1 MRPTLDL
8 TASAGVDSPY
18 HDQDRT
24 EDWWKAALNLEI
36 PVYDRGQTRGE
47 VMKAKAVQEQN
58 MQSLRQK
65 ELDIISE
72 VDLAWVEINDSEVQV
87 EARRKALA
95 LAKETLRLSQV
106 GYREGV
112 TPQLDLLEAQSNLT
126 AARKD
131 YSQSLY
137 NHLMRIVTL
146 KRAEGNLVPWT
157 LEGR

>member
-1 MRPTLDL
+1 
-8 TASAGVDSPY
+8 
-18 HDQDRT
+18 
-24 EDWWKAALNLEI
+24 
-36 PVYDRGQTRGE
+36 
-47 VMKAKAVQEQN
+47 
-58 MQSLRQK
+58 MQSLGQK

-87 EARRKALA
+87 EARRKALS